1 MLAILDF
8 FSAVIKFDCMTS
20 VNCSDW
26 VLASRTLT
34 ILQGAFAE
42 NIHTHPLKRVKLESL
57 KMSIGR
63 VKPITLCGQG
73 LQLICSNP
81 KKWKLLVHLCS
92 LYSIRFRYEFI
103 QSVFDLFLFGRCLM
117 GL

>member
-34 ILQGAFAE
+34 ILHCAFAE

-57 KMSIGR
+57 KMAIGR

-81 KKWKLLVHLCS
+81 KKWKLVVHLFS

-103 QSVFDLFLFGRCLM
+103 
-117 GL
+117 